1 MNPGTPHLALRDI
14 HLPEPI
20 SWWPPAPGWW
30 ILLFT
35 VLLLCFAAWL
45 FYKRRQQKKRQRAS
59 IQSLA
64 ILRAD
69 FDNNMNNA
77 KLLRE
82 LSVLMRRSCISFYP
96 REISAGLTGERW
108 LAFLDDTSPKKEFS
122 NGIGKVLAN
131 APYLPER
138 AMIDIDSHALIKLCE
153 SWLRAQPDKQ
163 FLAKMRKTGTQPESH
178 TGARA

>member
-1 MNPGTPHLALRDI
+1 MNSSTPHLALRDI

-45 FYKRRQQKKRQRAS
+45 LYKRRQKKKHQRSS
-59 IQSLA
+59 IQSLT
-64 ILRAD
+64 IIRAD
-69 FDNNMNNA
+69 FDKDQNST

-82 LSVLMRRSCISFYP
+82 LSVLMRRSCITFYP

-108 LAFLDDTSPKKEFS
+108 LAFLDDTSLKKEFS
-122 NGIGKVLAN
+122 DGVGKILAS
-131 APYLPER
+131 APYLPEQ
-138 AMIDIDSHALIKLCE
+138 AKIDIDSHALLNLCE
-153 SWLRAQPDKQ
+153 SWLRAQPNKHY
-163 FLAKMRKTGTQPESH
+163 LAEMRKTNAQTRARS
-178 TGARA
+178 GAQS